1 MGSTNAGRVV
11 VGDEEGAVDIGSEVA
26 SAVDV
31 IIKTFSVSVETEAVS
46 VVIRGV
52 VVMG

>member
-1 MGSTNAGRVV
+1 MGSTDAGRVV
-11 VGDEEGAVDIGSEVA
+11 VGDAVRAVDIASEVA

-31 IIKTFSVSVETEAVS
+31 IIKTFSVSVETGVVS